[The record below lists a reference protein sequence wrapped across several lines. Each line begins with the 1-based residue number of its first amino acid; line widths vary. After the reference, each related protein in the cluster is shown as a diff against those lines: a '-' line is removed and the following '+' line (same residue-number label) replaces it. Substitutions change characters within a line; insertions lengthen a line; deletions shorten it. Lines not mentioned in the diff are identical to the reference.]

1 MYTFFEYCYYRIHS
15 WYIVHKVD
23 RTPRIYSTHL
33 VSFGQTSNVITLICP
48 LCYCLN
54 IKVEFLFIFFP
65 IHIIHCWLNY
75 SFLLTEKK
83 YQEWLSDQLDEKRDQ
98 IKKRE
103 NELEI
108 LTNNLER
115 DRQKERYLRKKCDRA
130 RTHRLIQYGAAFESR
145 RPEMKRLSI
154 PKIYDT
160 IGFLLDMP
168 EVNDA
173 LDFLL
178 EEGDP

>member
-1 MYTFFEYCYYRIHS
+1 MKE
-15 WYIVHKVD
+15 
-23 RTPRIYSTHL
+23 
-33 VSFGQTSNVITLICP
+33 
-48 LCYCLN
+48 
-54 IKVEFLFIFFP
+54 E
-65 IHIIHCWLNY
+65 
-75 SFLLTEKK
+75 K
-83 YQEWLSDQLDEKRDQ
+83 YQELLRAQLDQKRAQ

-103 NELEI
+103 AELET
-108 LTNNLER
+108 LTNTLER

-145 RPEMKRLSI
+145 VPKMKQLSI

>member
-1 MYTFFEYCYYRIHS
+1 M
-15 WYIVHKVD
+15 
-23 RTPRIYSTHL
+23 
-33 VSFGQTSNVITLICP
+33 
-48 LCYCLN
+48 
-54 IKVEFLFIFFP
+54 
-65 IHIIHCWLNY
+65 
-75 SFLLTEKK
+75 TERQ
-83 YQEWLSDQLDEKRDQ
+83 YQDWLSDQLDQKRSQ
-98 IKKRE
+98 IEKRE

-108 LTNNLER
+108 LTNSLER

-130 RTHRLIQYGAAFESR
+130 STHRLIQYGAAFESR
-145 RPEMKRLSI
+145 VPKMKQLSI

>member
-1 MYTFFEYCYYRIHS
+1 M
-15 WYIVHKVD
+15 
-23 RTPRIYSTHL
+23 
-33 VSFGQTSNVITLICP
+33 
-48 LCYCLN
+48 
-54 IKVEFLFIFFP
+54 
-65 IHIIHCWLNY
+65 
-75 SFLLTEKK
+75 TEKE
-83 YQEWLSDQLDEKRDQ
+83 YQDWLRDQLDQKRSL
-98 IKKRE
+98 IEKRE

-108 LTNNLER
+108 LTNSLER

-145 RPEMKRLSI
+145 VPKMKRLSI

>member
-1 MYTFFEYCYYRIHS
+1 MKE
-15 WYIVHKVD
+15 
-23 RTPRIYSTHL
+23 
-33 VSFGQTSNVITLICP
+33 
-48 LCYCLN
+48 
-54 IKVEFLFIFFP
+54 E
-65 IHIIHCWLNY
+65 
-75 SFLLTEKK
+75 K
-83 YQEWLSDQLDEKRDQ
+83 YQEQLRAQLDQKRAQ

-103 NELEI
+103 TELEI
-108 LTNNLER
+108 LTNSLEK

-145 RPEMKRLSI
+145 VPKMKQLSI

>member
-15 WYIVHKVD
+15 WYIMHKVD
-23 RTPRIYSTHL
+23 RTPRIYSTHW

-83 YQEWLSDQLDEKRDQ
+83 YFYLVFS
-98 IKKRE
+98 
-103 NELEI
+103 I
-108 LTNNLER
+108 LIGLVCIWFFKDNISFNT
-115 DRQKERYLRKKCDRA
+115 K
-130 RTHRLIQYGAAFESR
+130 LI
-145 RPEMKRLSI
+145 
-154 PKIYDT
+154 
-160 IGFLLDMP
+160 
-168 EVNDA
+168 
-173 LDFLL
+173 
-178 EEGDP
+178 

>member
-1 MYTFFEYCYYRIHS
+1 M
-15 WYIVHKVD
+15 
-23 RTPRIYSTHL
+23 
-33 VSFGQTSNVITLICP
+33 
-48 LCYCLN
+48 
-54 IKVEFLFIFFP
+54 
-65 IHIIHCWLNY
+65 
-75 SFLLTEKK
+75 TEKK
-83 YQEWLSDQLDEKRDQ
+83 YQQWLSDQLDEKRDQ

-145 RPEMKRLSI
+145 VPKMKQLSI

>member
-1 MYTFFEYCYYRIHS
+1 M
-15 WYIVHKVD
+15 
-23 RTPRIYSTHL
+23 
-33 VSFGQTSNVITLICP
+33 
-48 LCYCLN
+48 
-54 IKVEFLFIFFP
+54 
-65 IHIIHCWLNY
+65 
-75 SFLLTEKK
+75 TEKK
-83 YQEWLSDQLDEKRDQ
+83 YQEWLSGQLDEKCNQ

-108 LTNNLER
+108 LTNSLER

-145 RPEMKRLSI
+145 VPKMKQLSI

-160 IGFLLDMP
+160 ICFLRDMP

>member
-1 MYTFFEYCYYRIHS
+1 M
-15 WYIVHKVD
+15 
-23 RTPRIYSTHL
+23 
-33 VSFGQTSNVITLICP
+33 
-48 LCYCLN
+48 
-54 IKVEFLFIFFP
+54 
-65 IHIIHCWLNY
+65 
-75 SFLLTEKK
+75 TEEK
-83 YQEWLSDQLDEKRDQ
+83 YQEWLSGQLDQKRAQ
-98 IKKRE
+98 INKRE

-108 LTNNLER
+108 LTNSLER
-115 DRQKERYLRKKCDRA
+115 NRQKERYLRKKCDRA

-145 RPEMKRLSI
+145 KPEMKQLSI

-178 EEGDP
+178 KEGDP

>member
-1 MYTFFEYCYYRIHS
+1 M
-15 WYIVHKVD
+15 
-23 RTPRIYSTHL
+23 
-33 VSFGQTSNVITLICP
+33 
-48 LCYCLN
+48 
-54 IKVEFLFIFFP
+54 
-65 IHIIHCWLNY
+65 
-75 SFLLTEKK
+75 TEKE
-83 YQEWLSDQLDEKRDQ
+83 YQDWLRGQLDQKRSL
-98 IKKRE
+98 IEKRE

-108 LTNNLER
+108 LTNSLER

-145 RPEMKRLSI
+145 VPKMKQLSI

>member
-1 MYTFFEYCYYRIHS
+1 MKE
-15 WYIVHKVD
+15 
-23 RTPRIYSTHL
+23 
-33 VSFGQTSNVITLICP
+33 
-48 LCYCLN
+48 
-54 IKVEFLFIFFP
+54 E
-65 IHIIHCWLNY
+65 
-75 SFLLTEKK
+75 EK
-83 YQEWLSDQLDEKRDQ
+83 YQELLRAQLDQKRAQ

-103 NELEI
+103 TELEL
-108 LTNNLER
+108 LTNTLER

-145 RPEMKRLSI
+145 VPKMKQLSI

>member
-1 MYTFFEYCYYRIHS
+1 M
-15 WYIVHKVD
+15 
-23 RTPRIYSTHL
+23 
-33 VSFGQTSNVITLICP
+33 
-48 LCYCLN
+48 
-54 IKVEFLFIFFP
+54 
-65 IHIIHCWLNY
+65 
-75 SFLLTEKK
+75 TEKE
-83 YQEWLSDQLDEKRDQ
+83 YQEWLSGQLDQKRAL

-103 NELEI
+103 TELEN
-108 LTNNLER
+108 LTNSLER
-115 DRQKERYLRKKCDRA
+115 NRQKERYLRKKCDRA

-145 RPEMKRLSI
+145 VPKMKQLSI

>member
-1 MYTFFEYCYYRIHS
+1 M
-15 WYIVHKVD
+15 
-23 RTPRIYSTHL
+23 
-33 VSFGQTSNVITLICP
+33 
-48 LCYCLN
+48 
-54 IKVEFLFIFFP
+54 
-65 IHIIHCWLNY
+65 
-75 SFLLTEKK
+75 TEKK
-83 YQEWLSDQLDEKRDQ
+83 YQEWLRDQLDEKCNQ

-108 LTNNLER
+108 LTNSLER

-130 RTHRLIQYGAAFESR
+130 RTHRLISYGAAFESR
-145 RPEMKRLSI
+145 VPKMKQLSI

>member
-1 MYTFFEYCYYRIHS
+1 M
-15 WYIVHKVD
+15 
-23 RTPRIYSTHL
+23 
-33 VSFGQTSNVITLICP
+33 
-48 LCYCLN
+48 
-54 IKVEFLFIFFP
+54 
-65 IHIIHCWLNY
+65 
-75 SFLLTEKK
+75 TEKK
-83 YQEWLSDQLDEKRDQ
+83 YQEWLNDQLDQKQSQ
-98 IKKRE
+98 IEKRE

-108 LTNNLER
+108 LTNSLER

-145 RPEMKRLSI
+145 VPKMKQLSI